1 MIVRTDAIPSD
12 GHGFVDLIRSDVE
25 RRTNGAIRNL
35 AVSILD
41 GAIVLSGKTSRYYG
55 KQLATSAVLE
65 DSSLN
70 DFGLRNEI
78 VVLQLAELADVR

>member
-12 GHGFVDLIRSDVE
+12 GHGFVDLIRCDVE

-41 GAIVLSGKTSRYYG
+41 GSIVLSGDTSRYYG

-70 DFGLRNEI
+70 DFGLCNEI
-78 VVLQLAELADVR
+78 IVLPSAEFADAR